1 MYSRR
6 DSNNNNDKDRNKA
19 IAAIPIAGTVLATA
33 LMSGVVFLA
42 GISYPLQAM
51 AQQNMTG
58 NATTTT
64 TGGGGGGAAPSS
76 ACAPTGGGAN
86 VTGGGANVT
95 GGNQS
100 TSAVRMHIDEACMA
114 AKNSDMQ
121 GVLMHLNLALQA
133 LSNMTTSAGGN
144 VTTGAATG
152 GNMTT
157 SAGGNVTT
165 GAATTGGT
173 PPTGG
178 AGAGGNSTSGGGG
191 GPLEALKNLITGK
204 K

>member
-95 GGNQS
+95 GGGANVTGGNQS

-144 VTTGAATG
+144 VTTGGATPGGITG
-152 GNMTT
+152 GN
-157 SAGGNVTT
+157 
-165 GAATTGGT
+165 TTGG
-173 PPTGG
+173 
-178 AGAGGNSTSGGGG
+178 
-191 GPLEALKNLITGK
+191 
-204 K
+204 